1 MLKMSHRLRKSAN
14 LYGNTLKSR
23 WGQTGVRKY
32 LQMTISLPITFK
44 SCRFSAKLN
53 HGQRSFIA
61 LLVLTPLLTTTP
73 VISHAFTESENII
86 QNNCRECHG
95 TDGKAKVESWPN
107 LNCQNRGYLYSRLM
121 NLKRDSDH
129 DIDDKVKSLSITE
142 MDAISR
148 YYSEQKCSGAP
159 R

>member
-1 MLKMSHRLRKSAN
+1 
-14 LYGNTLKSR
+14 
-23 WGQTGVRKY
+23 
-32 LQMTISLPITFK
+32 
-44 SCRFSAKLN
+44 
-53 HGQRSFIA
+53 
-61 LLVLTPLLTTTP
+61 
-73 VISHAFTESENII
+73 
-86 QNNCRECHG
+86 
-95 TDGKAKVESWPN
+95 
-107 LNCQNRGYLYSRLM
+107 M